1 MLRVTTLYASSAAST
16 AAYYTRYLTG
26 ADGELPGRWTGRQA
40 DLLGLSGEVT
50 TDALEALLEG
60 RDPNIGSPL
69 GYPLLDR
76 VTRSGKTIRAVA
88 GFDATFSAPK
98 SLSVWWALTGDDGLA
113 QCHDTAVRAVVDHL
127 ERYGSTT
134 RIRSN
139 GHRLHPDTGGLTCA
153 VFRQTTS
160 RLDDPQLHSHVVIS
174 SRVQTPDGRWLAL
187 DARTLKGF
195 QRALGGIYQS
205 VLRAE
210 VTARYNVA
218 WDPIVKGQAEIVGI
232 GGDVLEAFSKRTAQV
247 DAAFQTKLAEFW
259 TRQGRDP
266 TPKERGA
273 LGRQAAEDT
282 RRHKTGNGVTDLR
295 SRWLTEAATIG
306 VTAETI
312 TADIHLAARAQS
324 TERQQVAIGD
334 VVTELAERR
343 SAWHRL
349 DVTQALCDTFR
360 PQPGVDG
367 TAWAALVE
375 RATGTVLDECVDLDP
390 TDTHTRRRTSDGRSV
405 WIEPSARHHTSSHI
419 LAQEEHIISWA
430 IDNQIN
436 PPNPSTTIN
445 TNHLD
450 SMQVEAASSVA
461 GQDRLVLV
469 VGPAGAGKT
478 TMLHAA
484 ANDLTRNGRRVFGLA
499 PTAKAARV
507 LETGTGMP
515 TDTVAKLLH
524 EHTRTKRPPQPT
536 WQLPAGTTLV
546 VDEAG
551 MLATGDLH
559 HLTRLADQHHWRLAL
574 IGDPHQLHAVGR
586 GGMFAELCATGRVI
600 ELDTI
605 HRFHNQWEAAA
616 SLKLRHGDPTG
627 LDAYAAHDRIHA
639 APFAEHL
646 DNIAAAWARSH
657 RCGEYTAIT
666 TTTNDHVA
674 AINLTVQAHRR
685 SLGQLDDPHLE
696 IGDTTL
702 HVGDVITTR
711 RNQRLLRTS
720 TGDSVRNR
728 DYWTINQITADGDLT
743 VTRIDGHGTV
753 TLPHN
758 YVTEHVQ
765 LGYAAT
771 EPGNQSDTATTSIS
785 LATGATTCRGL
796 YVAVTRGQHHNV
808 ICVVTDTHDIADAID
823 VLEQIL
829 ATDRADL
836 PATRTRRELA
846 ATAPPAPA
854 LQPRCVVPDWFADLH
869 DAARSELADART
881 NAAAHKQRDAERQQ
895 RIDQLARQLAELEP
909 HCAPHDHAIA
919 HSTNDLHQTQQR
931 QRQAEQQLA
940 NSGRLHRRTH
950 RRTVALATD
959 DVATAHTALGEITRR
974 SQPLLDQRS
983 ELRTEHDQL
992 QHHLTAD
999 QQLSRQLDRYDHR
1012 LLLAQH
1018 RLGALNTW
1026 TEWAN
1031 GHTPRPAQLINAAHY
1046 LHHAGG
1052 HHTLLAEPLTTWNH
1066 QQGITPTQPTPT
1078 PQPVLQ
1084 HDPRREPPGL
1094 EIGF

>member
-1 MLRVTTLYASSAAST
+1 MLRVTTLYASTAAST
-16 AAYYTRYLTG
+16 ALYYTRYLTQ

-40 DLLGLSGEVT
+40 DLLGLQGEVT

-60 RDPNIGSPL
+60 RDPTSGSPL

-76 VTRSGKTIRAVA
+76 VAKSGKVVRAVA

-98 SLSVWWALTGDDGLA
+98 SLSVWWALTGDDRLA
-113 QCHDTAVRAVVDHL
+113 ECHDTAVRAVVDWID
-127 ERYGSTT
+127 RYGSTT

-139 GHRLHPDTGGLTCA
+139 GHRLHPDTQGLTCA

-174 SRVQTPDGRWLAL
+174 SKVQTADGRWLAL

-210 VTARYNVA
+210 VTARYGVA
-218 WDPIVKGQAEIVGI
+218 WGDIDKGQAEIAGI
-232 GGDVLEAFSKRTAQV
+232 PDELLHQFSKRTIQV
-247 DAAFQTKLAEFW
+247 DAAFQAKLAEFW
-259 TRQGRDP
+259 TREGRDP

-273 LGRQAAEDT
+273 LGREAAADT
-282 RRHKTGNGVTDLR
+282 RGHKTGGVTDLR

-306 VTAETI
+306 VTADTLN
-312 TADIHLAARAQS
+312 ADIHLTAQTRS
-324 TERQQVAIGD
+324 AEREQIAVAD

-349 DVTQALCDTFR
+349 DVTQALCDTVR

-367 TAWAALVE
+367 TRWAALLE
-375 RATGTVLDECVDLDP
+375 RATGTVLDDCIDLDP

-405 WIEPSARHHTSSHI
+405 WIEPSARHHTSTRV
-419 LAQEEHIISWA
+419 LAQEEHIITWA
-430 IDNQIN
+430 IDAQLD
-436 PPNPSTTIN
+436 PPNPSTTIRADG
-445 TNHLD
+445 LD
-450 SMQVEAASSVA
+450 VMQIEAAAAVA
-461 GQDRLVLV
+461 GTNRLVLV

-478 TMLHAA
+478 TMLRTAVS
-484 ANDLTRNGRRVFGLA
+484 DLTAHGRPVFGLA

-515 TDTVAKLLH
+515 TDTVAKLLY
-524 EHTRTKRPPQPT
+524 EHNRPDRPPDPF
-536 WQLPAGTTLV
+536 WRLPAGTTLII
-546 VDEAG
+546 DEAG
-551 MLATGDLH
+551 MLATSDLH

-574 IGDPHQLHAVGR
+574 VGDPHQLHAVGR
-586 GGMFAELCATGRVI
+586 GGMFAELCATGRTI

-605 HRFHNQWEAAA
+605 HRFHNPWEAAA

-646 DNIAAAWARSH
+646 DNIAHAWIGAHQRA
-657 RCGEYTAIT
+657 EYIAIT
-666 TTTNDHVA
+666 TTTNDHVD
-674 AINLTVQAHRR
+674 AINRAVQAHR
-685 SLGQLDDPHLE
+685 LTVGQLDDQHLE

-728 DYWTINQITADGDLT
+728 DYWTINTITTNGELT

-753 TLPHN
+753 TLPAA

-771 EPGNQSDTATTSIS
+771 EPGNQSDTANASIT

-796 YVAVTRGQHHNV
+796 YVAVTRGQAENL
-808 ICVVTDTHDIADAID
+808 ICVVTDTHDINDAID

-829 ATDRADL
+829 ATDRADH

-846 ATAPPAPA
+846 ATTPPAPT
-854 LQPRCVVPDWFADLH
+854 LTPRCQIPNWFHDLH
-869 DAARSELADART
+869 QRARHELTDARADAAT
-881 NAAAHKQRDAERQQ
+881 QQQRDLELQQ
-895 RIDQLARQLAELEP
+895 RIDQLARQLADLEP
-909 HCAPHDHAIA
+909 HCTPHDHAITR
-919 HSTNDLHQTQQR
+919 STTDLHHAQQR
-931 QRQAEQQLA
+931 HRQAEQDL
-940 NSGRLHRRTH
+940 NTTGRLHRRTARH
-950 RRTVALATD
+950 TVADCAD
-959 DVATAHTALGEITRR
+959 DVTTAKTALDEITRR
-974 SQPLLDQRS
+974 AQPALGQRDQ
-983 ELRTEHDQL
+983 LRTERARL
-992 QHHLTAD
+992 QHHLTVD
-999 QQLSRQLDRYDHR
+999 RQLARSLDRYDHR
-1012 LLLAQH
+1012 LLNAQH
-1018 RLGALNTW
+1018 RLDALDTW
-1026 TEWAN
+1026 ADWAN
-1031 GHTPRPAQLINAAHY
+1031 GHTPRPAALINAAHH
-1046 LHHAGG
+1046 LHHTGG
-1052 HHTLLAEPLTTWNH
+1052 QHTLLANPLNTWIHENDLAPQH
-1066 QQGITPTQPTPT
+1066 PALAQRPTFE
-1078 PQPVLQ
+1078 
-1084 HDPRREPPGL
+1084 HPRRPEPPGL